1 MNGALTRALRL
12 VARFGLAGLFLYAGV
27 VKLADPAGFIGDLD
41 HYRLLPESLSP
52 LLALALPVFEV
63 VAALGL
69 TLPGYVRGGA
79 LLSAAMLLA
88 FGAAMTQAKLR
99 GINLACGCFGA
110 GSDLQVSW
118 AKVTLDLALAMLAV
132 WLVWMPKPVP
142 ALMQGASGNP
152 A

>member
-1 MNGALTRALRL
+1 MSGAPTRALRL
-12 VARFGLAGLFLYAGV
+12 VARFGLAGLFLYAGA

-52 LLALALPVFEV
+52 LAALALPVFEV
-63 VAALGL
+63 VAGLALA
-69 TLPGYVRGGA
+69 LPGYVRGGA

-88 FGAAMTQAKLR
+88 FAVAMTQAKLR

-118 AKVTLDLALAMLAV
+118 AKVTLDLLLAMLAV
-132 WLVWMPKPVP
+132 WLVSMPEAVP
-142 ALMQGASGNP
+142 PLVQTASGES